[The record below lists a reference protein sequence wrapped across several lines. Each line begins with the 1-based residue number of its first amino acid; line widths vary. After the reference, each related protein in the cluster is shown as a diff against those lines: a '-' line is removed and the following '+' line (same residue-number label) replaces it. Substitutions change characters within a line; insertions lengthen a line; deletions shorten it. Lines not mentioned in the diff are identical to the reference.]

1 MKRYVCKDKL
11 KTGTIVIIMEFLSSL
26 LFILFIMLMG
36 NFETKIIFTS
46 IIVGLSYFA
55 PMILVTLI
63 ELKQYFGKILIE
75 DDKINLYLFSKEY
88 SIIRGQICIMY
99 IEPEKSDKLSE
110 KLMFSIRLRIKGE
123 KEIIP
128 IKIMDYEIIQ
138 EIFDI
143 LIIRKEPQDFMFE
156 WEK

>member
-11 KTGTIVIIMEFLSSL
+11 KTGMIVIIMEFLYSIL
-26 LFILFIMLMG
+26 YILFIMLMG
-36 NFETKIIFTS
+36 DFETKIKFTS
-46 IIVGLSYFA
+46 IIVGLITFA
-55 PMILVTLI
+55 SMILVTLI

-99 IEPEKSDKLSE
+99 IEPEKSDKFSE
-110 KLMFSIRLRIKGE
+110 NLMFSVRLRIKGE

-128 IKIMDYEIIQ
+128 IKIMDYEISKKY
-138 EIFDI
+138 
-143 LIIRKEPQDFMFE
+143 LIY
-156 WEK
+156 

>member
-1 MKRYVCKDKL
+1 
-11 KTGTIVIIMEFLSSL
+11 
-26 LFILFIMLMG
+26 
-36 NFETKIIFTS
+36 
-46 IIVGLSYFA
+46 
-55 PMILVTLI
+55 MILVTLI
-63 ELKQYFGKILIE
+63 LLKPYFGKILIE
-75 DDKINLYLFSKEY
+75 DDKINLYLFRKEY

-128 IKIMDYEIIQ
+128 IKIMDYEIIK

-143 LIIRKEPQDFMFE
+143 LIIRKEPQDFIFE